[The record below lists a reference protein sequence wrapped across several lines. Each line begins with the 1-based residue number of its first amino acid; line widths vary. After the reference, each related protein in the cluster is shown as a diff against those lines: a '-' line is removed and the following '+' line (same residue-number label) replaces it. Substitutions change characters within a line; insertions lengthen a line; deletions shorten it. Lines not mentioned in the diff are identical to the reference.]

1 MFTQKGTIMKPLTA
15 AVTMALS
22 GLVLTGSA
30 LAQEGSQLE
39 EVLVTAK
46 GDYFSILPDQPTD
59 SAFGL
64 DMSLVDTPRSVS
76 EVREDLISKFAL
88 RSVDDLVR
96 LTPGAFTSSF
106 FGIKGAMDIR
116 GEPADNYFRGFRR
129 VANPGA
135 FNTIVRGAERL
146 EILRGPV
153 SPLYGT
159 GSVGG
164 QLNYIPKS
172 AKVEGNKYIS
182 GPGGSIGV
190 TLGSY
195 SQQIITGEFAM
206 PFAIG
211 GSEGG
216 FQLFAQLH

>member
-1 MFTQKGTIMKPLTA
+1 MKPLTA

-153 SPLYGT
+153 
-159 GSVGG
+159 
-164 QLNYIPKS
+164 
-172 AKVEGNKYIS
+172 
-182 GPGGSIGV
+182 
-190 TLGSY
+190 
-195 SQQIITGEFAM
+195 
-206 PFAIG
+206 
-211 GSEGG
+211 
-216 FQLFAQLH
+216 